1 MMEKF
6 KSGDK
11 YKLREIAEILGFS
24 LPTPKNIPTN
34 TRKAIY
40 RELER
45 YCTYHKEGTGKG
57 QIVVIDEVF
66 LTIHDKKDGRAQGNN
81 SKYIDDLKLI
91 ILASIECGSS
101 SLESRRSLY
110 TDCFNIFEE
119 KQYSAMYDD
128 SEDSKAVE
136 LYKSTL
142 FNKLKSALDN
152 ALNRLERNKKI
163 EYEKQKMIPNALNL
177 GLLSKAIDSGVP
189 FEEVLLKEVFFISE
203 DDIKRFYLLELDS
216 VKLIDFIF
224 DKKGTEYFKLTYD
237 NTNQKLDEV
246 EMLQEQYLN
255 QKERFRI
262 EYFQYN
268 KKDNKY
274 HAQSDDEEKAIKY
287 IESGIREYFYIS
299 PRDSIGKKRKLFRQN
314 LRKVYE
320 FFGSGAYHWDAYK
333 IQLIVDN
340 TEYSTNDKSLSI
352 AHFKEKVSDA
362 MVEYVKNRIKPP
374 RPRYGEFGKKHSIE
388 QDFPDVCELHKRI
401 FGKELI
407 DTTKDR

>member
-1 MMEKF
+1 MTEKF
-6 KSGDK
+6 KCGDK

-34 TRKAIY
+34 TRSAIY

-66 LTIHDKKDGRAQGNN
+66 STIQDKKDGRTQGNH
-81 SKYIDDLKLI
+81 SKYIDDLELI
-91 ILASIECGSS
+91 ILASIESGNNYF
-101 SLESRRSLY
+101 ESRKSLY
-110 TDCFNIFEE
+110 TDCFNIFEA
-119 KQYSAMYDD
+119 KQYSAMYDN
-128 SEDSKAVE
+128 SVDSKAVE
-136 LYKSTL
+136 LYKATL

-177 GLLSKAIDSGVP
+177 GLLSKAIDSSVP
-189 FEEVLLKEVFFISE
+189 FEKVLIKDVLSISE
-203 DDIKRFYLLELDS
+203 ADIKRYDLLELDS
-216 VKLIDFIF
+216 VKLLDFIF
-224 DKKGTEYFKLTYD
+224 DKKGTEYFKLTHD
-237 NTNQKLDEV
+237 NTNQKSDEV
-246 EMLQEQYLN
+246 EAIQEKYSN
-255 QKERFRI
+255 QRERFRI
-262 EYFQYN
+262 EYFKYN

-299 PRDSIGKKRKLFRQN
+299 TRDSIGKKRKLFRQQ

-320 FFGSGAYHWDAYK
+320 FFGSGEYHWDAYE
-333 IQLIVDN
+333 IQLIADN
-340 TEYSTNDKSLSI
+340 TESLTNDKNLSI
-352 AHFKEKVSDA
+352 AHFKEKISNT
-362 MVEYVKNRIKPP
+362 MVDYVKNRIKKPLP
-374 RPRYGEFGKKHSIE
+374 RRGEFGRKHSIE
-388 QDFPDVCELHKRI
+388 QDFPDVCILHKKI

>member
-1 MMEKF
+1 MEKF

-66 LTIHDKKDGRAQGNN
+66 STIHDKKDGRTQGNN
-81 SKYIDDLKLI
+81 SKYIDDLKRI
-91 ILASIECGSS
+91 ILASIEFGSS
-101 SLESRRSLY
+101 SLESRKSLY

-128 SEDSKAVE
+128 SGDSKAVE

-142 FNKLKSALDN
+142 FSKLKSALDN
-152 ALNRLERNKKI
+152 ALKRLERDKKI

-177 GLLSKAIDSGVP
+177 GLLSEAIDSGVP
-189 FEEVLLKEVFFISE
+189 FEVILLKDVFFISE
-203 DDIKRFYLLELDS
+203 DDIKRFPLLELDN

-224 DKKGTEYFKLTYD
+224 DKKGDNYFKLIHD
-237 NTNQKLDEV
+237 NVNQNLDEI
-246 EMLQEQYLN
+246 EAIQEKYSNQRRQFRQKYLN
-255 QKERFRI
+255 DHKED
-262 EYFQYN
+262 
-268 KKDNKY
+268 KKY
-274 HAQSDDEEKAIKY
+274 HSESEGEEKLISY

-299 PRDSIGKKRKLFRQN
+299 PRDSIGKKRKLFKQN

-340 TEYSTNDKSLSI
+340 TEYLTNDKSLSI
-352 AHFKEKVSDA
+352 AHFKEKVSNA
-362 MVEYVKNRIKPP
+362 MVDYVKNRIKPP

-401 FGKELI
+401 FRKELI